1 MSGTELASRIAQMRP
16 GTGIVFASGAES
28 PVIEPAE
35 YGYASLLKPYTID
48 QLLQALELVKTAMS
62 K

>member
-1 MSGTELASRIAQMRP
+1 MRP

-35 YGYASLLKPYTID
+35 YVYASLLKPYTID
-48 QLLQALELVKTAMS
+48 QLLQALELVKTTTS